1 MYAPGSRPSAMPA
14 SSFSAAAS
22 LLSDGAAAG
31 ARAAAGPD
39 AEAGE
44 DAVLSSLQAWFH
56 ADSVDAYMEV
66 RHNANF

>member
-1 MYAPGSRPSAMPA
+1 MRT
-14 SSFSAAAS
+14 
-22 LLSDGAAAG
+22 LEQLREAAAG